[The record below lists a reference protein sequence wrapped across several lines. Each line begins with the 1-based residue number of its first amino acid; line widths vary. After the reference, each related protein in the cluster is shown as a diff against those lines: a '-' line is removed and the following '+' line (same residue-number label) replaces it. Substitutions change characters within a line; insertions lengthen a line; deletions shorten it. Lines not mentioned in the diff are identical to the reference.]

1 MQLGEAIQAGLGGK
15 SKEAPA
21 MAERQDQQSP
31 EGERWRTASAL
42 PPEIY
47 AVLHKPHRAINPV
60 TIVATVDSDGRP
72 RTAPFG
78 SLRAITPQLL
88 RLACG
93 NYHDTYV
100 NLCRDGQVSVAVL
113 APPNIAV
120 SIRGRAR
127 IVKAQMEVAKHLVV
141 VEIDVEEVKNDM
153 MQRGIIESAIGF
165 MPPEDLKSFYVGAI
179 AEIEDM

>member
-1 MQLGEAIQAGLGGK
+1 MADEQYEQTAGGEQ
-15 SKEAPA
+15 
-21 MAERQDQQSP
+21 
-31 EGERWRTASAL
+31 WRSACEL
-42 PPEIY
+42 PPDVF
-47 AVLHKPHRAINPV
+47 AALHKPARAINPV

-100 NLCRDGQVSVAVL
+100 NLRRDGQVSVAVL

-127 IVKAQMEVAKHLVV
+127 IVREQMDIAKHLVV
-141 VEIDVEEVKNDM
+141 VEIDIEEVKNDM
-153 MQRGIIESAIGF
+153 MRHGIIESAVGF
-165 MPPEDLKSFYVGAI
+165 APPEDLKGFYVGAI

>member
-1 MQLGEAIQAGLGGK
+1 MADKQSEQTPGGEQ
-15 SKEAPA
+15 
-21 MAERQDQQSP
+21 
-31 EGERWRTASAL
+31 WRSASEL
-42 PPEIY
+42 PPDVF
-47 AVLHKPHRAINPV
+47 AALHKPDRAINPV

-100 NLCRDGQVSVAVL
+100 NLRRDGQVSVAVL
-113 APPNIAV
+113 APPSIAV

-127 IVKAQMEVAKHLVV
+127 IVKGQMDIAKHLVA
-141 VEIDVEEVKNDM
+141 VEIDIEEVKNDM
-153 MQRGIIESAIGF
+153 MRRGIIESAIGF
-165 MPPEDLKSFYVGAI
+165 TPPEDLKGFYVGAI